1 MDKVA
6 LVTGSSSGIGF
17 ETSLALA
24 RNGYHTFATMRN
36 LGKDEK
42 IKQIIEK
49 EDLSIEIL
57 ELDVDSE
64 ESVNRAIKTVSE
76 KKGRI
81 DVLVNNAG
89 YGMWGTV
96 EDVSIDEFKEQFE
109 TNFFSIIRLIQ
120 KVAPIMRKQNSGN
133 IVNIS
138 SVAGR
143 IGFPVSPAYISSK
156 FALEGL
162 SESLRFELIPFGIN
176 LIIIEP
182 GVIKTN
188 FFDSMKMSEKSQ
200 QDSTYKEITDKV
212 ISGVKM
218 MAEMGTHPKEVANV
232 VIKTLGE
239 EKPLPRYVIGNDAM
253 MFLEAKKMKTDI
265 EFENYLKKEL
275 YGELIDLD
283 SFMYDFFIFLVV
295 KLIYSFN

>member
-120 KVAPIMRKQNSGN
+120 KVAPIMRKQSSGN

-162 SESLRFELIPFGIN
+162 SESLRFELMPFGIN
-176 LIIIEP
+176 VIIIEP

-218 MAEMGTHPKEVANV
+218 MAEMGTHPKEVADV

-253 MFLEAKKMKTDI
+253 MFLEAKKMITDI

-275 YGELIDLD
+275 YGE
-283 SFMYDFFIFLVV
+283 
-295 KLIYSFN
+295 

>member
-1 MDKVA
+1 MEKVA
-6 LVTGSSSGIGF
+6 LVTGCSSGIGL
-17 ETSLALA
+17 ETALALA
-24 RNGYHTFATMRN
+24 RDGFYTFATMRD
-36 LGKDEK
+36 LTKTEK
-42 IKQIIEK
+42 IEEAIKK
-49 EDLSIEIL
+49 ENLNVEIL
-57 ELDVDSE
+57 ELDVDNE
-64 ESVNRAIKTVSE
+64 ESASTAIE
-76 KKGRI
+76 AILGKKQRI

-96 EDVSIDEFKEQFE
+96 EDLSVDEFKEQFE
-109 TNFFSIIRLIQ
+109 TNFFSIIRLIH
-120 KVAPIMRKQNSGN
+120 KIAPIMRKQGSGD

-162 SESLRFELIPFGIN
+162 SESLRFELMPFGVN
-176 LIIIEP
+176 VIIIEP

-188 FFDSMKMSEKSQ
+188 FFNSMKMAEKSNKN
-200 QDSTYKEITDKV
+200 SEYNEITEKV

-218 MAEMGTHPKEVANV
+218 MAEMGTHPNEVANTV
-232 VIKTLGE
+232 VKALKDE
-239 EKPLPRYVIGNDAM
+239 NPLPRYVVGNDAM

-275 YGELIDLD
+275 YGE
-283 SFMYDFFIFLVV
+283 
-295 KLIYSFN
+295 